1 MADAAMSAETL
12 KSQDI
17 QEKKWWTEDEDTI
30 LLTQVNNDRP
40 FLQRKDTTKAWEAL
54 ATTLRSIPGFTRPS
68 LDGKK
73 CQNRFLLL
81 VRQHKSQDNA
91 STHLSGVCEEETP
104 KTKLL
109 DDIVPLYMDAVGKK
123 KFIRD
128 QAMTRGYRQTPP
140 NAETTEQIA
149 TGKRKMVLEAQEMEI
164 SLERDKLAFK
174 KMKFEREMEEK
185 EKDREE
191 REKERQ
197 ERQQIREI
205 ESKRNE
211 EMMRIIRHFIER
223 S

>member
-1 MADAAMSAETL
+1 MSAETL
-12 KSQDI
+12 ESQDI

-91 STHLSGVCEEETP
+91 SARLSGVSEEETP

-109 DDIVPLYMDAVGKK
+109 DDIVPFDAAVKAADVK
-123 KFIRD
+123 VIRD
-128 QAMTRGYRQTPP
+128 QAMTRGYRQTPS

-149 TGKRKMVLEAQEMEI
+149 TGKRKMVLECQEMEI

-205 ESKRNE
+205 ENKRNE